1 MLRLLLASAVVFA
14 LAVPVSAQNPE
25 PLLKRVGAQPTQLVK
40 AGRTDAEIV
49 DALYFI
55 TLGRLPNEKEKE
67 ASIKFMGLAKKR
79 DEAGRD
85 LAWALV
91 NTKEFLKVHSLDSD
105 PAEALK
111 IINKFIAEWGKEEKK
126 EAKKEEK
133 KEERKE
139 DKKEAKKEK

>member
-1 MLRLLLASAVVFA
+1 MLRTLFASALFA
-14 LAVPVSAQNPE
+14 LAAPASAQNPE
-25 PLLKRVGAQPTQLVK
+25 PLLKRVGALPGELVK

-55 TLGRLPNEKEKE
+55 TLGRLPMEKEKE
-67 ASIKFMGLAKKR
+67 AAVKYLSGAKKR

-105 PAEALK
+105 PAAALK
-111 IINKFIAEWGKEEKK
+111 IINTFIAEWGKEEKK
-126 EAKKEEK
+126 DE
-133 KEERKE
+133 
-139 DKKEAKKEK
+139 KKEAKKEKKEK